1 MTGYVHRLKFYGGT
15 DRGTDRNYFF
25 CRSYTIAPFMT
36 VVLEKCEMID
46 SQTKSRNKIL
56 ETPENQWANI
66 IRLQKVSSS
75 NFQDRQTPHL
85 FISTLGLQSEKLQ
98 ALLDE

>member
-1 MTGYVHRLKFYGGT
+1 MTGYVHRLKFYGRT

-25 CRSYTIAPFMT
+25 FCRSYTIAPLMT

-46 SQTKSRNKIL
+46 SQTKSRK
-56 ETPENQWANI
+56 TPENQWANI